1 VRDRAAPGAA
11 LHAASAAVQE
21 TGTGGD
27 PVDGG
32 GHRVSMAAR
41 RRLRWHRR
49 PMRRILPVELG
60 RLPAQC
66 HQRPDR
72 PDLLR
77 GRVHT
82 RKRAAMQDPRIDTI
96 LDIIAESAKID
107 RSRLRLETPLD
118 ELNISSLTLIEAVF
132 EIESR
137 YDVEI
142 PTEELVKRPESTL
155 GELIE
160 GVLARIDVKT
170 PVAAWQPTE

>member
-1 VRDRAAPGAA
+1 
-11 LHAASAAVQE
+11 
-21 TGTGGD
+21 
-27 PVDGG
+27 
-32 GHRVSMAAR
+32 
-41 RRLRWHRR
+41 
-49 PMRRILPVELG
+49 
-60 RLPAQC
+60 
-66 HQRPDR
+66 
-72 PDLLR
+72 
-77 GRVHT
+77 
-82 RKRAAMQDPRIDTI
+82 MQDPRIDTI